1 MTEQIVVAPEDAGP
15 SDAELIVDVRSGDV
29 DAYGMLFDRHR
40 TAALRLARQ
49 LVHGPDAD
57 DLVAEAFIK
66 VLGVLQRGGGPD
78 VAFRAYL
85 LTAVRR
91 LHIDAIR
98 TVQRVRPTD
107 DEAELDRAVD
117 FVDPSTLGFER
128 GAAADAFASLPERWQ
143 LVLWHLDVEG
153 QKPADVA
160 PLIGLSPNSVSALAY
175 RAREGLRQ
183 AYLQQHLA
191 PTLDETC
198 RATTAKLGAHVRR
211 GLSVRDS
218 SKVESHLD
226 SCARCMGLYLEL
238 REVNGDLAAVIGP
251 VVLGAS
257 SIGYLGTAAA
267 GLGQAT
273 AIGAGTAAGL
283 GLSAKA
289 VAAEAARVLTIP
301 AQAAVG
307 AGVISSAPVAIAAT
321 VVVASVATAGV
332 VATTTQFGDR
342 TPFASSSPSP
352 SATPSAEPTASPE
365 ASTDPLPTPSPEPVP
380 LTTVD
385 PTPPPTSGPTTDAT
399 PEPQPQPTPEV
410 VPDPAPDPGPPPP
423 PSPPPPPPVVPTD
436 FGIGPITT
444 GNDRPY
450 LQRRITIPIT
460 ASTPAGG
467 RAIDRSVIVRLDFT
481 GWVQFR
487 GVSTPGWACDA
498 PAGRT
503 VVAVTCGTVVPA
515 GSSSQLAL
523 SVTGI
528 RPAARVGL
536 AADGD
541 PNPANDTAYVTTP
554 AWFLLL

>member
-1 MTEQIVVAPEDAGP
+1 MTEQSVVASGEMGA
-15 SDAELIVDVRSGDV
+15 SDADLILDVRRGDV
-29 DAYGMLFDRHR
+29 EAYGVLFDRHR
-40 TAALRLARQ
+40 VAALRLARQ

-107 DEAELDRAVD
+107 DEAELDRAVE
-117 FVDPSTLGFER
+117 FIDPATLGFER
-128 GAAADAFASLPERWQ
+128 GAAAQAFASLPERWQ

-153 QKPADVA
+153 QKPADIA
-160 PLIGLSPNSVSALAY
+160 PLLGISPNTVSALAY

-191 PTLDETC
+191 PSLDPSC
-198 RATTAKLGAHVRR
+198 RATIAKLGAHVRR
-211 GLSVRDS
+211 GLSARDS
-218 SKVESHLD
+218 TKVEDHLD
-226 SCARCMGLYLEL
+226 TCARCMGLYLEL
-238 REVNGDLAAVIGP
+238 REVNGDLAGILAP
-251 VVLGAS
+251 AVLGS
-257 SIGYLGTAAA
+257 SALGYLGTAAA
-267 GLGQAT
+267 GLGQAS

-283 GLSAKA
+283 GLSAKV
-289 VAAEAARVLTIP
+289 VAAEAARVMTIP
-301 AQAAVG
+301 AQVAVG
-307 AGVISSAPVAIAAT
+307 AGVISSAPVAVATT

-332 VATTTQFGDR
+332 VATTTDFGSQA
-342 TPFASSSPSP
+342 PFASPSSSPSAP
-352 SATPSAEPTASPE
+352 ATPD
-365 ASTDPLPTPSPEPVP
+365 ASTDASPSPEPVP
-380 LTTVD
+380 STTPDVVPSVE
-385 PTPPPTSGPTTDAT
+385 PTLQPTA
-399 PEPQPQPTPEV
+399 EPTPEV
-410 VPDPAPDPGPPPP
+410 TPDPPAEEPSAPTPPSPPPP
-423 PSPPPPPPVVPTD
+423 PPPPPPVVPTD
-436 FGIGPITT
+436 FGLGTISTA
-444 GNDRPY
+444 NDRPY

-460 ASTPAGG
+460 AAWHPDG
-467 RAIDRSVIVRLDFT
+467 RPVDRGVIVRLDFT

-487 GVSTPGWACDA
+487 GTSTPGWTCDA
-498 PAGRT
+498 PAGRS
-503 VVAVTCGTVVPA
+503 VVAVTCGTTLPA
-515 GSSSQLAL
+515 GAGGQLAV

-536 AADGD
+536 AARED